1 MREKPAIRFSNYKLS
16 HVTLFIFVFAV
27 LLAIPFVSARGQGV
41 VVRSSPPCSR
51 GFPNKPTYCG
61 VWAQCESAY
70 VTVTLNAGI
79 TMYKVCPGYWVY
91 NDAYADAAVNRT
103 GVVYGGNSHLGGAS
117 GTLLEYHYVNYSC
130 GGVRTVNSG
139 NPSQCP
145 DIPGGASGIIGEVFN
160 QIPTPSTQG
169 ACQAFGWSWN
179 FSAFT
184 CQPPTE
190 EEQCASS
197 GGYLNFFTGQC
208 EPVFGGGGGGPG
220 PCWSYGS
227 DGIQF
232 EISCS
237 SPILIDVAGDGFSLT
252 DTAGGVNFN
261 LDGAG
266 GNEHLSW
273 TTQSSDDAWL
283 ALDRDGNGVIDNGQE
298 LFGNFTQQPVPP
310 KGEERNGFLALA
322 EYDKPEN
329 GGNGDGLIKNTD
341 SIFSYLRLW
350 QDTNHNGISE
360 ASELQ
365 TLPELGLK
373 TLHLDYKKSKRTD
386 QHGNQFRYR
395 AKVNDVHGS
404 QVGRWAWDVFLV
416 AGT

>member
-1 MREKPAIRFSNYKLS
+1 M
-16 HVTLFIFVFAV
+16 
-27 LLAIPFVSARGQGV
+27 
-41 VVRSSPPCSR
+41 
-51 GFPNKPTYCG
+51 
-61 VWAQCESAY
+61 
-70 VTVTLNAGI
+70 
-79 TMYKVCPGYWVY
+79 
-91 NDAYADAAVNRT
+91 
-103 GVVYGGNSHLGGAS
+103 
-117 GTLLEYHYVNYSC
+117 
-130 GGVRTVNSG
+130 
-139 NPSQCP
+139 
-145 DIPGGASGIIGEVFN
+145 
-160 QIPTPSTQG
+160 
-169 ACQAFGWSWN
+169 
-179 FSAFT
+179 
-184 CQPPTE
+184 
-190 EEQCASS
+190 
-197 GGYLNFFTGQC
+197 
-208 EPVFGGGGGGPG
+208 
-220 PCWSYGS
+220 
-227 DGIQF
+227 
-232 EISCS
+232 
-237 SPILIDVAGDGFSLT
+237 IDVAGDGFSLT